1 MDDTSEAILGNL
13 QEEKK
18 KKKRRVRKL
27 HQDGYG
33 ARLAANVTKVNNN
46 K

>member
-13 QEEKK
+13 QEKK

>member
-13 QEEKK
+13 QEK

-33 ARLAANVTKVNNN
+33 ARLAANVTKVYNN

>member
-18 KKKRRVRKL
+18 KIRKVRPKQY
-27 HQDGYG
+27 QDGYG